1 MSWGSW
7 DVPDLG
13 KLAQSASLMA
23 TEAANAASSSMKDA
37 AAAAERSGALQNFF
51 NLDNLQTE
59 SSVGIHGAIVP
70 PPPSSSSA
78 DAPVPK
84 PLKAEGNANSP
95 SKSPSK
101 KKVAVVSE
109 SVRDEG
115 LEQRL
120 EELSC
125 MCTSLQAQLAES
137 NETLIAE
144 KKISAEAKAAAER
157 LKAEKQSAVEKG
169 EDDLLKANRKCADL
183 QEELSDACSK
193 VKTLESD
200 LAVMQGELAAKAEL
214 LREATAAAAAVLP
227 GTSAGPPTPE
237 PPTSTKGKGKG
248 GKGAKSPA
256 AGTSA
261 VTVAAASAEDSPAMK
276 KLTSDLAEAESKLVE
291 KVQQLDDIRS
301 QLRRAEDLNTA
312 AERKAKKT
320 QEQLGDELA
329 AARSES
335 GILSSRIAQ
344 LTSELAEK
352 ASELLKARELHKSLT
367 EEKSASD
374 KKNKAALQSAQTEV
388 AEVKKSEA
396 SKEAAVQDLQGK
408 VSGLTEKMKELMK
421 KYAEAKTKAQSLEEA
436 EGSSSAQMQK
446 TVQTKDSELLSLRL
460 KLENSERVVADQRA
474 TATELTER
482 YGETQR
488 ELTRS
493 KNTVAEHV
501 LQIEELQRELQGA
514 VSATS
519 GLAAEA
525 MSAQEK
531 AEAEQKMV
539 AQLKQEKASL
549 ATEWAAKLD
558 RATLSFEAKL
568 ADLQRE
574 QDSLQVRL
582 KSEDETAKALEE
594 YKKRAQVA
602 LKKANATSSTMT
614 VEIAEKQK
622 ALDDALARTGELEAM
637 AGTVRTELREVQGR
651 VGELEQCNAELM
663 QQIAVLNSTVEAEKE
678 KAAQACAEQGM
689 AEAKIKELEE
699 EAERASKLGVA
710 HSPAG
715 KVHVVMAEQ
724 TDAGDSSKGQFLD
737 PSQTQTLGT
746 LGTEQSWAVAASA
759 ANAKSKSRSP
769 HTPSPAV
776 APQRARASPDTNSP
790 ATTEEGQ
797 GLEREE
803 HEDGVQIDEGVTLQV
818 RPPSTEQLFYVNKLH
833 SQIEGLKKEVAMR
846 GIDVE
851 AAQQEL
857 QSERE
862 AKVSCLLACWLAGW
876 LHNKSCRCRGVKI
889 FICRF
894 AGNH

>member
-23 TEAANAASSSMKDA
+23 TEAAAAASTSMKDA

-59 SSVGIHGAIVP
+59 ASVGIDGAIIP
-70 PPPSSSSA
+70 SPPSSFPA

-84 PLKAEGNANSP
+84 PLKAEGNA
-95 SKSPSK
+95 KSPSK
-101 KKVAVVSE
+101 KEVVAVSE

-115 LEQRL
+115 AMEKRL

-125 MCTSLQAQLAES
+125 VCTSLQAQLAES
-137 NETLIAE
+137 NEKLNAE
-144 KKISAEAKAAAER
+144 KKVSVEAKAAAER
-157 LKAEKQSAVEKG
+157 LKAEKLSAVEKG

-183 QEELSDACSK
+183 QDELAEACSK

-214 LREATAAAAAVLP
+214 LREATLAAAAVLH
-227 GTSAGPPTPE
+227 GNSAGPPTPE

-248 GKGAKSPA
+248 GKGLKSPA
-256 AGTSA
+256 AGTLA
-261 VTVAAASAEDSPAMK
+261 VTTASAEDSPAMK

-291 KVQQLDDIRS
+291 KVQQIDDIRS

-320 QEQLGDELA
+320 QEQLVEELA
-329 AARSES
+329 TARSEI
-335 GILSSRIAQ
+335 GILSSRIEQ
-344 LTSELAEK
+344 LTSELAEN
-352 ASELLKARELHKSLT
+352 ASELLKAK
-367 EEKSASD
+367 EKFASD
-374 KKNKAALQSAQTEV
+374 KKNKAALLSAQNEV
-388 AEVKKSEA
+388 AEAKKSEA
-396 SKEAAVQDLQGK
+396 SKEATVQDLQGK

-474 TATELTER
+474 IAAELTER

-514 VSATS
+514 VTATS
-519 GLAAEA
+519 SLAAEA
-525 MSAQEK
+525 MNAQEK

-558 RATLSFEAKL
+558 RATSSFEAKL

-614 VEIAEKQK
+614 AEIAEKQK
-622 ALDDALARTGELEAM
+622 ALDDAIARTGELEAM
-637 AGTVRTELREVQGR
+637 AGTARTELREAQGR
-651 VGELEQCNAELM
+651 VGELEQGYAALM
-663 QQIAVLNSTVEAEKE
+663 QQIAVLNSALEAERE
-678 KAAQACAEQGM
+678 KAAQACAEQLI
-689 AEAKIKELEE
+689 AEAKLKELEE
-699 EAERASKLGVA
+699 EAERAAGVVKGFPQ
-710 HSPAG
+710 SPTG

-724 TDAGDSSKGQFLD
+724 TDADSSSSKGQFLG
-737 PSQTQTLGT
+737 PSQTQTLGDFRSA
-746 LGTEQSWAVAASA
+746 EPSWAVAASA
-759 ANAKSKSRSP
+759 ANAKSKLRSSY
-769 HTPSPAV
+769 TPSLAD
-776 APQRARASPDTNSP
+776 APPRGFLDTNSSS
-790 ATTEEGQ
+790 ATEQGQ
-797 GLEREE
+797 GLEREQLQSV
-803 HEDGVQIDEGVTLQV
+803 EDSVQIDEGVTLQV

-862 AKVSCLLACWLAGW
+862 AKVSCWRLWGGGLSWIW
-876 LHNKSCRCRGVKI
+876 SN

-894 AGNH
+894 STKHLTSSFLA